1 MSEPRDITIAVGDYD
16 RTRPLIDGRISI
28 SDRTASY
35 TCPPFETMFSNAFDK
50 GLYEVSE
57 LSFSNFVRLTARG
70 ACDYV
75 GLPIFPSRSFRHSAW
90 YIRKDGPVRR
100 PEDLRGKRVGVREY
114 SMTAAVV
121 ARGAVADETG
131 VRADEI
137 EWVIGD
143 VDVHERDV
151 ITPTPLPPHYRIS
164 ALQPGTF
171 LIDQLLSGEI
181 DALLAYKPP
190 KAFMAGDE
198 RIMRLYEDY
207 GSNEEAFYRRSGVFP
222 IMHLMGVRRDVL
234 ETDPGL
240 ALALCDAFTK
250 AKDSALDTLC
260 AVQALGVSLPWLV
273 QEVSRTS
280 ALMGPDWWPYGIARN
295 RDTLGTML
303 RYLHEQGLVERT
315 PTLEEIFHSTTLET

>member
-1 MSEPRDITIAVGDYD
+1 MSEKQAMTIAVGDYD

-28 SDRTASY
+28 PGRSATY
-35 TCPPFETMFSNAFDK
+35 TCPPFETMFSNAFDR
-50 GLYEVSE
+50 GAYEVTE

-70 ACDYV
+70 SCAYV

-90 YIRKDGPVRR
+90 YIRDGGPIRT
-100 PEDLRGKRVGVREY
+100 PEDLRGKRIGVREY

-121 ARGAVADETG
+121 ARGALADETG
-131 VRADEI
+131 VRANEI

-143 VDVHERDV
+143 VDVKERDV
-151 ITPTPLPPHYRIS
+151 IVPTPLPSDYKIS
-164 ALQPGTF
+164 ALRPGSF
-171 LIDQLLSGEI
+171 LVDQLLNGEI

-190 KAFMAGDE
+190 KAFKAGDT
-198 RIMRLYEDY
+198 RIVRLYEDY
-207 GSNEEAFYRRSGVFP
+207 GSREEAFYRRSGMFP

-234 ETDPGL
+234 ESDPGL
-240 ALALCDAFTK
+240 PMALCDAF
-250 AKDSALDTLC
+250 AQSKDSALDTLRSE
-260 AVQALGVSLPWLV
+260 QALGVSLPWLV
-273 QEVSRTS
+273 QEVSRTT

-295 RDTLGTML
+295 RDTLGSML